1 MHRYFLDILLE
12 VFLNLLILFTPKI
25 ILVVDN
31 YAKPIRVSGLLNEGL
46 NCFFELAVTV
56 GGQADKYTPI
66 VGNRM

>member
-31 YAKPIRVSGLLNEGL
+31 YAEPFRMSGLVNEGL
-46 NCFFELAVTV
+46 NCLLELAVTV
-56 GGQADKYTPI
+56 
-66 VGNRM
+66 